1 MMQFND
7 NYELNDI
14 EKRRV
19 RPLLN
24 EVLERSIS
32 FKYFTTIVYHKRK
45 TNYDHVLEDNRVF
58 KHLLRKFFKADLRMM
73 FFIEKHSHPTSK
85 HYLGYHRHILL
96 EDIPSSRWMSPT
108 PRMRKFLE
116 KISPDA
122 LYTVSQNSEQSEL
135 YKLELINHAIRI
147 CSSVPNGH
155 KGLDVRPI
163 HDIEK
168 LLAYCTK
175 QCTNISSLDVLDAGN
190 SDFTVDNHVINNFI
204 EGSRS
209 AKPPRRSPYQK
220 IAEDHD
226 QLQRFWKSEEGIALS
241 KMTFKEQLAYSEN
254 H

>member
-1 MMQFND
+1 MIQFND

-73 FFIEKHSHPTSK
+73 FFIEKHSNPTSK

-175 QCTNISSLDVLDAGN
+175 QLSHRQHNRDEISSILVLDTHN
-190 SDFTVDNHVINNFI
+190 SDPI
-204 EGSRS
+204 
-209 AKPPRRSPYQK
+209 
-220 IAEDHD
+220 
-226 QLQRFWKSEEGIALS
+226 SEEMIYELMS
-241 KMTFKEQLAYSEN
+241 WDDRRKRN
-254 H
+254 HYLLNSQSYKYDQDAFYPLLQSLT